1 MAQPSDMRARAPSA
15 EGTQG
20 RASGTIAGGVGPMA
34 DVEEGEQTGPQC
46 RRPGGGRRGWPR
58 GWALGGRQA
67 EGSGFPLSGSS
78 SVNPDKGSPPL
89 SVVRPPRRSPAP
101 AHLLAVLVVVLA
113 DVAEVGGEG
122 LHGQGAGDLPAPPLD
137 DHSCRDRRGIPS
149 EPPLQTPIQITFFS
163 ILPACQNRQQG
174 RRWEKTT
181 INNITEASGELRK
194 TRSGEQRTWSHS
206 TDQGRARGR

>member
-1 MAQPSDMRARAPSA
+1 
-15 EGTQG
+15 
-20 RASGTIAGGVGPMA
+20 MA
-34 DVEEGEQTGPQC
+34 DVEEGEQTGLQC

-58 GWALGGRQA
+58 GWPWGDARLRAQDFLSQGLHQSTLIRAADRPAAPALGG
-67 EGSGFPLSGSS
+67 E
-78 SVNPDKGSPPL
+78 
-89 SVVRPPRRSPAP
+89 AP

-113 DVAEVGGEG
+113 DVAEVGREG

-137 DHSCRDRRGIPS
+137 DHSCRDRRDIPS

-163 ILPACQNRQQG
+163 ILPTCQNRQQG
-174 RRWEKTT
+174 RRWKKTI